1 MQWLKS
7 KKVTKSSLE
16 TSFPATVQA
25 QRDVCFMFRKIF
37 GWIIALIY
45 LQLVSASAIKP
56 LKTLL
61 IPLQDKHQR
70 RVNELPGGKLMTD
83 HVWTLSAER
92 NLNFKC
98 LFLSSHINTDEQ
110 ICFPHSESNAVV
122 RAKQRLKTSKITKW
136 KSDATGLVFLFSSFI
151 AEVSCLIFN
160 MLLISLWN

>member
-25 QRDVCFMFRKIF
+25 HRDVCFMFRKIF

-110 ICFPHSESNAVV
+110 ICFPHSESNAAV
-122 RAKQRLKTSKITKW
+122 RAKQRLKTNW
-136 KSDATGLVFLFSSFI
+136 KSDGNRIRFSLFLIHCWSFM
-151 AEVSCLIFN
+151 FN
-160 MLLISLWN
+160 I